1 MDLATRRMVIYGL
14 FGLLIAG
21 STIAAFQ
28 VVPAPFLA
36 KDGTLSIYF
45 SGIQSDIL
53 SNQPIATQVAFSSAT
68 PPVNP
73 SSGKPAANIVSLNVT
88 IDSASLHKSGD
99 ANDSWVPIPH
109 WTTTTIDLLKPTN
122 VLTLLASAELPAEN
136 ITMVRLHVSN
146 AVAAVKDLSGLVSV
160 KPVGVP
166 SEMLKIPL
174 SPDAKISGQMTTSII
189 VDRPQIVVDGTDQI
203 RLTPVLHVDSVN
215 EPR

>member
-28 VVPAPFLA
+28 VVPNPFLA

-53 SNQPIATQVAFSSAT
+53 SNQSVSQVAFLPAI
-68 PPVNP
+68 P

-99 ANDSWVPIPH
+99 PNDSWVPIPH

-122 VLTLLASAELPAEN
+122 VLALIASAEVPAEN

-146 AVAAVKDLSGLVSV
+146 AVAAVKDSSGLVSV
-160 KPVGVP
+160 KRVVVA

-174 SPDAKISGQMTTSII
+174 SPDARISGQMTTSII
-189 VDRPQIVVDGTDQI
+189 VDRPHIVVDGTDQI
-203 RLTPVLHVDSVN
+203 RLTPVLHVDSVD

>member
-53 SNQPIATQVAFSSAT
+53 SNQPIATQAAFSSAT
-68 PPVNP
+68 QPVIP
-73 SSGKPAANIVSLNVT
+73 SSGTANIVSLNVT

-99 ANDSWVPIPH
+99 PNDSWVPIPH

-122 VLTLLASAELPAEN
+122 VLTLIASADVPAEN

-146 AVAAVKDLSGLVSV
+146 AVAAVKDLTGLVSV
-160 KPVGVP
+160 KTVVVA

-174 SPDAKISGQMTTSII
+174 SPDARVSGQMTTSII
-189 VDRPQIVVDGTDQI
+189 VDRPHIVVDGTDQI

-215 EPR
+215 GPG

>member
-28 VVPAPFLA
+28 VVPNPFLA
-36 KDGTLSIYF
+36 KDGT
-45 SGIQSDIL
+45 
-53 SNQPIATQVAFSSAT
+53 
-68 PPVNP
+68 
-73 SSGKPAANIVSLNVT
+73 VT

-99 ANDSWVPIPH
+99 ASDSWVPIPH
-109 WTTTTIDLLKPTN
+109 WTTTTMDLLKPTN
-122 VLTLLASAELPAEN
+122 VLTLIASAELPAEN

-146 AVAAVKDLSGLVSV
+146 AVAAVKDLTGLVSV
-160 KPVGVP
+160 KPVVVA

-174 SPDAKISGQMTTSII
+174 SPDARVSGQMTTSII
-189 VDRPQIVVDGTDQI
+189 VDRPHIVVDGTDQI

-215 EPR
+215 E

>member
-28 VVPAPFLA
+28 VVPNPFLA
-36 KDGTLSIYF
+36 KDGTLSMYF

-53 SNQPIATQVAFSSAT
+53 SNQSVSQVAFL
-68 PPVNP
+68 PVIP

-99 ANDSWVPIPH
+99 PNDSWVPIPH

-122 VLTLLASAELPAEN
+122 VLALIASAEIPAEN
-136 ITMVRLHVSN
+136 ITMIRLHVSN
-146 AVAAVKDLSGLVSV
+146 AVAAVKDSSGLVSV
-160 KPVGVP
+160 KTVVVP

-174 SPDAKISGQMTTSII
+174 SPDARISGQMTTSII
-189 VDRPQIVVDGTDQI
+189 VDRPHIVVDGTNQI

-215 EPR
+215 GPG

>member
-1 MDLATRRMVIYGL
+1 MVIYGL

-68 PPVNP
+68 PRVIQ

-99 ANDSWVPIPH
+99 ANDSWVPIPY
-109 WTTTTIDLLKPTN
+109 WTTTTIDLLKPTSA
-122 VLTLLASAELPAEN
+122 LDLIASANVPAEN

-146 AVAAVKDLSGLVSV
+146 AVAAVKDPSGLVSV
-160 KPVGVP
+160 KTVGVP
-166 SEMLKIPL
+166 SEMLKVPL
-174 SPDAKISGQMTTSII
+174 TPDARISGQMTTSII
-189 VDRPQIVVDGTDQI
+189 VDRPHIVIDGTNQI

-215 EPR
+215 EP

>member
-28 VVPAPFLA
+28 VVPNPFLA

-53 SNQPIATQVAFSSAT
+53 SNQSVSQVAFLPAI
-68 PPVNP
+68 P

-99 ANDSWVPIPH
+99 PNDTWVPIPH

-122 VLTLLASAELPAEN
+122 VLALIASAEVPAEN

-146 AVAAVKDLSGLVSV
+146 AVAAVKDSSGLVSV
-160 KPVGVP
+160 KRVVVA

-174 SPDAKISGQMTTSII
+174 SPDARISGQMTTSII
-189 VDRPQIVVDGTDQI
+189 VDRPHIVVDGTDQI
-203 RLTPVLHVDSVN
+203 RLTPVLHVDSVD

>member
-21 STIAAFQ
+21 ATIAAFQ

-53 SNQPIATQVAFSSAT
+53 SNQPIATQAAFSSAT
-68 PPVNP
+68 QPVIP
-73 SSGKPAANIVSLNVT
+73 SSGTPAANIVSLNVT

-109 WTTTTIDLLKPTN
+109 WPFEPPLEDRTRIDQSQGYEPCGLNLGRLLLNGESTPPRYKSEA
-122 VLTLLASAELPAEN
+122 ASREF
-136 ITMVRLHVSN
+136 
-146 AVAAVKDLSGLVSV
+146 
-160 KPVGVP
+160 
-166 SEMLKIPL
+166 
-174 SPDAKISGQMTTSII
+174 
-189 VDRPQIVVDGTDQI
+189 
-203 RLTPVLHVDSVN
+203 
-215 EPR
+215 

>member
-1 MDLATRRMVIYGL
+1 MDLATRKMVYYGL
-14 FGLLIAG
+14 IGLLMAG

-28 VVPAPFLA
+28 VVPNPFLA

-53 SNQPIATQVAFSSAT
+53 SNQSVSQVAFLSQA
-68 PPVNP
+68 PPIIP
-73 SSGKPAANIVSLNVT
+73 SSEKPAANIISLSVT

-99 ANDSWVPIPH
+99 ANDNWVPIPH

-122 VLTLLASAELPAEN
+122 VLTLIASAEVPAEN

-146 AVAAVKDLSGLVSV
+146 AVAAVKDSAGLVSIKTV
-160 KPVGVP
+160 VVP

-174 SPDAKISGQMTTSII
+174 NPDARISGQMTTSIT
-189 VDRPQIVVDGTDQI
+189 VDRPHIVVDGSNQI
-203 RLTPVLHVDSVN
+203 HLTPVLHVNNVN

>member
-1 MDLATRRMVIYGL
+1 MDLATRKMVHYGL
-14 FGLLIAG
+14 IGLLMAG

-28 VVPAPFLA
+28 VVPNPFLV

-53 SNQPIATQVAFSSAT
+53 SNQSVSQVAFLSQA
-68 PPVNP
+68 PPIIP
-73 SSGKPAANIVSLNVT
+73 SSEKPAANIISLSVT

-99 ANDSWVPIPH
+99 ANDNWVPIPH

-122 VLTLLASAELPAEN
+122 VLTLIASAEVPAEN

-146 AVAAVKDLSGLVSV
+146 AVAAVKDSSGLVNV
-160 KPVGVP
+160 KAVVVP

-174 SPDAKISGQMTTSII
+174 SPDARVSGQMTTSII
-189 VDRPQIVVDGTDQI
+189 VDRPHIVVDGTNQI

>member
-68 PPVNP
+68 PPVIP
-73 SSGKPAANIVSLNVT
+73 SSGTANIVSLNVT

-99 ANDSWVPIPH
+99 PNDSWVPIPH

-122 VLTLLASAELPAEN
+122 VLALIASADVPAEN

-146 AVAAVKDLSGLVSV
+146 AVAAVKDLTGLVSV
-160 KPVGVP
+160 KTVVVA

-174 SPDAKISGQMTTSII
+174 SPDARVSGQMTTSII
-189 VDRPQIVVDGTDQI
+189 VDRPHIVVDGTNQI

-215 EPR
+215 EP

>member
-28 VVPAPFLA
+28 VVPNPFLA
-36 KDGTLSIYF
+36 KDGTLSMYF

-53 SNQPIATQVAFSSAT
+53 SNQSVSQVAFL
-68 PPVNP
+68 PVIP

-88 IDSASLHKSGD
+88 IDSASLHKSWD
-99 ANDSWVPIPH
+99 SNASWVPIPH

-122 VLTLLASAELPAEN
+122 VLALIASAEIPAEN
-136 ITMVRLHVSN
+136 ITMIRLHVSN
-146 AVAAVKDLSGLVSV
+146 AVAAVKDSSGLVSV
-160 KPVGVP
+160 KTVVVP

-174 SPDAKISGQMTTSII
+174 SPDARISGQMTTSII
-189 VDRPQIVVDGTDQI
+189 VDRPHIVVDGTNQI

-215 EPR
+215 GPG

>member
-28 VVPAPFLA
+28 VVPNPFLA

-53 SNQPIATQVAFSSAT
+53 SNQSVSQVAFLHAI
-68 PPVNP
+68 P

-99 ANDSWVPIPH
+99 PNDTWVPIPH

-122 VLTLLASAELPAEN
+122 VLALIASAEVPAEN

-146 AVAAVKDLSGLVSV
+146 AVAAVKESLRVVSV
-160 KPVGVP
+160 KRVVVAR
-166 SEMLKIPL
+166 EKFKNAL
-174 SPDAKISGQMTTSII
+174 STGARIRGQMKTRIN
-189 VDRPQIVVDGTDQI
+189 VYRPHIEG
-203 RLTPVLHVDSVN
+203 
-215 EPR
+215 

>member
-1 MDLATRRMVIYGL
+1 VDLATRRMVIYGL

-68 PPVNP
+68 PRVIQ

-109 WTTTTIDLLKPTN
+109 WTSTTIDLLKPTSA
-122 VLTLLASAELPAEN
+122 LDLIASANVPAEN

-146 AVAAVKDLSGLVSV
+146 AVAAVKDPSGLVSV
-160 KPVGVP
+160 KTVGVP
-166 SEMLKIPL
+166 SEMLKVPL
-174 SPDAKISGQMTTSII
+174 TPDARISGQMTTSII
-189 VDRPQIVVDGTDQI
+189 VDRPHIVIDGTNQI

-215 EPR
+215 EP

>member
-53 SNQPIATQVAFSSAT
+53 SNQSVSQVAFL
-68 PPVNP
+68 PVIP

-99 ANDSWVPIPH
+99 PNDSWVPIPH

-122 VLTLLASAELPAEN
+122 VLTLIASADVPAEN

-146 AVAAVKDLSGLVSV
+146 AVAAVKDLTGLVSV
-160 KPVGVP
+160 KTVVVA

-174 SPDAKISGQMTTSII
+174 SPDARVSGQMTTSII
-189 VDRPQIVVDGTDQI
+189 VDRPHIVIDGTDQI

-215 EPR
+215 GPG

>member
-1 MDLATRRMVIYGL
+1 MDLATRKMVYYGL
-14 FGLLIAG
+14 IGLLMAG

-28 VVPAPFLA
+28 VVPNPFLA

-53 SNQPIATQVAFSSAT
+53 SNQSVSQVAFLSQA
-68 PPVNP
+68 PPIIP
-73 SSGKPAANIVSLNVT
+73 SSEKPAANIISLSVT

-122 VLTLLASAELPAEN
+122 VLTLIASADVPAEN

-146 AVAAVKDLSGLVSV
+146 AVAAVKDLTGLVSV
-160 KPVGVP
+160 KTVVVA

-174 SPDAKISGQMTTSII
+174 SPAARVSDAPRILRGGHVIFRTSDETGF
-189 VDRPQIVVDGTDQI
+189 VYCAAYKATVMSPAG
-203 RLTPVLHVDSVN
+203 
-215 EPR
+215 

>member
-28 VVPAPFLA
+28 VVTNPFLA
-36 KDGTLSIYF
+36 KDGTLSMYF

-53 SNQPIATQVAFSSAT
+53 SNQSVSQVAFL
-68 PPVNP
+68 PVIP

-99 ANDSWVPIPH
+99 PNDSWVPIPH

-122 VLTLLASAELPAEN
+122 VLALIASAEIPAEN
-136 ITMVRLHVSN
+136 ITMIRLHVSN
-146 AVAAVKDLSGLVSV
+146 AVAAVKESSGVVSV
-160 KPVGVP
+160 KTRGGPGG
-166 SEMLKIPL
+166 ML
-174 SPDAKISGQMTTSII
+174 
-189 VDRPQIVVDGTDQI
+189 
-203 RLTPVLHVDSVN
+203 
-215 EPR
+215 

>member
-28 VVPAPFLA
+28 VVPNPFLA

-53 SNQPIATQVAFSSAT
+53 SNQSVSQVAFL
-68 PPVNP
+68 PVIP

-109 WTTTTIDLLKPTN
+109 WTTITIDLLKPTN
-122 VLTLLASAELPAEN
+122 VLTLIASAELPAEN

-146 AVAAVKDLSGLVSV
+146 AVAAVKDLAGLVSV
-160 KPVGVP
+160 KTVVVA

-174 SPDAKISGQMTTSII
+174 SPDARVSGQMTTSII
-189 VDRPQIVVDGTDQI
+189 VDRPHIVVDGTDQI
-203 RLTPVLHVDSVN
+203 HLTPVLHVDSVN

>member
-53 SNQPIATQVAFSSAT
+53 SNQPIATQAAFSSAT
-68 PPVNP
+68 QPVIP
-73 SSGKPAANIVSLNVT
+73 SSGTANIVSLNVT

-99 ANDSWVPIPH
+99 PNDSWVPIPH

-122 VLTLLASAELPAEN
+122 VLTLIASADVPAEN

-146 AVAAVKDLSGLVSV
+146 AVAAVKDLTGLVSV
-160 KPVGVP
+160 KTVVVA

-174 SPDAKISGQMTTSII
+174 SPAARVSGQMTTSII
-189 VDRPQIVVDGTDQI
+189 VDRPHIVVDGTDQI

-215 EPR
+215 GPG

>member
-28 VVPAPFLA
+28 VVPNPFLA
-36 KDGTLSIYF
+36 KDGTLSMYF

-53 SNQPIATQVAFSSAT
+53 SNQSVSQVAFL
-68 PPVNP
+68 PVIP

-99 ANDSWVPIPH
+99 PNDSWVPIPH

-122 VLTLLASAELPAEN
+122 VLALIASAEIPAEN
-136 ITMVRLHVSN
+136 ITMIRLHVSN
-146 AVAAVKDLSGLVSV
+146 AVAAVKDWSGLVSV
-160 KPVGVP
+160 KTVVVP

-174 SPDAKISGQMTTSII
+174 SPDARISGQMTTSII
-189 VDRPQIVVDGTDQI
+189 VDRPHIVVDGTNQI

-215 EPR
+215 GPG

>member
-53 SNQPIATQVAFSSAT
+53 SNQPIATQAAFSSAT
-68 PPVNP
+68 QPVIP
-73 SSGKPAANIVSLNVT
+73 SSGTANIVSLNVT

-99 ANDSWVPIPH
+99 PNDSWVPIPH

-122 VLTLLASAELPAEN
+122 VLALIASADVPAEN

-146 AVAAVKDLSGLVSV
+146 AVAAVKDPSGLVSV
-160 KPVGVP
+160 KTVGVP
-166 SEMLKIPL
+166 SEMLKVPL
-174 SPDAKISGQMTTSII
+174 SPDARISGQMTTSII
-189 VDRPQIVVDGTDQI
+189 VDRPHIVVDGTNQI

-215 EPR
+215 EP

>member
-1 MDLATRRMVIYGL
+1 MDLATRRMVY
-14 FGLLIAG
+14 FGLLGLLMAG

-28 VVPAPFLA
+28 VVPSPFLA
-36 KDGTLSIYF
+36 KDGTMSIYF

-53 SNQPIATQVAFSSAT
+53 SNQSISQVAFSYAA
-68 PPVNP
+68 PPAIP
-73 SSGKPAANIVSLNVT
+73 SSGKPTANIVSLNVT

-109 WTTTTIDLLKPTN
+109 WTITTIDLLKPTN
-122 VLTLLASAELPAEN
+122 VLTLIASAEVPAEN

-146 AVAAVKDLSGLVSV
+146 AVAAVKDSSGLVILKTV
-160 KPVGVP
+160 VVP

-174 SPDAKISGQMTTSII
+174 SPDARISGQKTTSII
-189 VDRPQIVVDGTDQI
+189 VDRPHIVADGNNQI
-203 RLTPVLHVDSVN
+203 RLTPVLHVDSVT

>member
-28 VVPAPFLA
+28 VVPNPFLA

-53 SNQPIATQVAFSSAT
+53 SNQSVSQVAFLSQA
-68 PPVNP
+68 PPIIP
-73 SSGKPAANIVSLNVT
+73 SSEKPAANIISLSVT

-122 VLTLLASAELPAEN
+122 VLTLIASAEVPAET

-146 AVAAVKDLSGLVSV
+146 AVAAVKDSSG
-160 KPVGVP
+160 PVRTQTVGGAK
-166 SEMLKIPL
+166 EKLKIPFN
-174 SPDAKISGQMTTSII
+174 PDALLSGQM
-189 VDRPQIVVDGTDQI
+189 
-203 RLTPVLHVDSVN
+203 
-215 EPR
+215 

>member
-1 MDLATRRMVIYGL
+1 MVIYGL

-68 PPVNP
+68 PRVIQ

-109 WTTTTIDLLKPTN
+109 WTTTTIDLLKPTSA
-122 VLTLLASAELPAEN
+122 LDLIASANVPAEN

-146 AVAAVKDLSGLVSV
+146 AVAAVKDPSGLVSV
-160 KPVGVP
+160 KTVGVP
-166 SEMLKIPL
+166 LT
-174 SPDAKISGQMTTSII
+174 PDARISGQMTTSII
-189 VDRPQIVVDGTDQI
+189 VDRPHIVIDGTNQI

-215 EPR
+215 EP

>member
-1 MDLATRRMVIYGL
+1 MDLATRRMVYYGL
-14 FGLLIAG
+14 LGLLIAG
-21 STIAAFQ
+21 STITAFR
-28 VVPAPFLA
+28 VVPIPFLA
-36 KDGTLSIYF
+36 KDGTISIYF

-53 SNQPIATQVAFSSAT
+53 SNQPIAQVAFSSVA
-68 PPVNP
+68 PPFIP

-88 IDSASLHKSGD
+88 IDSASLHKRGD

-122 VLTLLASAELPAEN
+122 VLTLIASAEVPAEN

-146 AVAAVKDLSGLVSV
+146 AVAAVKDSSGLVSIKTV
-160 KPVGVP
+160 VVP

-174 SPDAKISGQMTTSII
+174 NPDARISGQMTTSII
-189 VDRPQIVVDGTDQI
+189 VDRPHIVVDGTDQI

>member
-28 VVPAPFLA
+28 VVPNPFLA
-36 KDGTLSIYF
+36 KDGTLSMYF

-53 SNQPIATQVAFSSAT
+53 SNQSVSQVAFLPAI
-68 PPVNP
+68 P

-99 ANDSWVPIPH
+99 PNDTWVPIPH

-122 VLTLLASAELPAEN
+122 VLALIASAEVPAEN

-146 AVAAVKDLSGLVSV
+146 AVAAVKDSSGLVSV
-160 KPVGVP
+160 KRVVVA

-174 SPDAKISGQMTTSII
+174 SPDARISGQMTTSII
-189 VDRPQIVVDGTDQI
+189 VDRPHIVVDGTDQI
-203 RLTPVLHVDSVN
+203 RLTPVLHVDSVD

>member
-28 VVPAPFLA
+28 VVPNPFLA

-53 SNQPIATQVAFSSAT
+53 SNQSVSQVAFLPAI
-68 PPVNP
+68 P

-99 ANDSWVPIPH
+99 PNDTWVPIPH

-122 VLTLLASAELPAEN
+122 VLALIASAEVPAEN

-146 AVAAVKDLSGLVSV
+146 AVAAVKDPLGVVSV
-160 KPVGVP
+160 KTVGVP
-166 SEMLKIPL
+166 SEMLKVPL
-174 SPDAKISGQMTTSII
+174 SPDARISGQMTTSII
-189 VDRPQIVVDGTDQI
+189 VDRPHIVVDGTNQI